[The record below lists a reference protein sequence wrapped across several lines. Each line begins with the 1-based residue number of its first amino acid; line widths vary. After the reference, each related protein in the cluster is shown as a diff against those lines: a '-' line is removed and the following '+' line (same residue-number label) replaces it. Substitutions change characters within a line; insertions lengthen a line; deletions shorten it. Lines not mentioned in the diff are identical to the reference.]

1 MSEPQAAKGARA
13 PHLAEAGD
21 VLPGQAG
28 EPVVGVDVRA
38 LRRSF
43 GGGQL
48 KFIPINTSISS
59 ARTDDRGAFR
69 IATIRPGDYVVAV
82 ASSQTTM
89 PATVFDQNLWQRN
102 EEVMS
107 AIPEFQIRG
116 YSQNQQIGDVVRRG
130 AQPHPGSPE
139 SRERSGSGVDR
150 HVLALRVAPVAA

>member
-1 MSEPQAAKGARA
+1 MTRLARRRRA
-13 PHLAEAGD
+13 PGLMAYE
-21 VLPGQAG
+21 AG

-116 YSQNQQIGDVVRRG
+116 YSQNQQIGDVVLMTRNG
-130 AQPHPGSPE
+130 IAWPP
-139 SRERSGSGVDR
+139 VDR
-150 HVLALRVAPVAA
+150 DR